1 MGKKVV
7 KECLFELKI
16 KNTYII
22 FYDPL
27 LTKSSNLLLNNTY
40 EIFTCSYLKMCRNTV
55 TTKRKQSVG
64 INDILLKTSVLR
76 VLLVL

>member
-40 EIFTCSYLKMCRNTV
+40 EIFTCSYLKNV
-55 TTKRKQSVG
+55 
-64 INDILLKTSVLR
+64 
-76 VLLVL
+76 

>member
-1 MGKKVV
+1 MKDPSIKKNPDPMGKKVV

-40 EIFTCSYLKMCRNTV
+40 EIFTCSYLKNV
-55 TTKRKQSVG
+55 
-64 INDILLKTSVLR
+64 
-76 VLLVL
+76 